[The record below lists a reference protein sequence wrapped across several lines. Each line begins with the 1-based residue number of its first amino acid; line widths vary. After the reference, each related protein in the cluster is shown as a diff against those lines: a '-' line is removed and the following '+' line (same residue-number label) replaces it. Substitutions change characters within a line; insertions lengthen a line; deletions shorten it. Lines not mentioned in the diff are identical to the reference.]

1 MFALP
6 GRVVWRVRRHLSVAH
21 PAGPALVP
29 ATPKPVNE
37 AVVEVFERRQIV
49 GWVEVDAGA
58 PPVQVGLYLN
68 DTPVSWVA
76 ALDPTGRRS
85 RREVRQFRFPLF
97 NFWRFAKTTDRVSV
111 RIGGRPVP
119 IKGRGMY
126 YHPRTDGSGDLDELL
141 ALLAGGYVFSDTGRI
156 QLSKS
161 FDDAWKQTVLGLY
174 GELRRELHEFLGV
187 EPFLAYG
194 TLLGAIREDG
204 FIGHDHDF
212 DCAYLSA
219 KTDPAE
225 AARELQEI
233 GFRLIGRGYRVR
245 GQFSAIH
252 VFDKETNATRI
263 DLFHLYFEDGVLQFP
278 FGLAGEDDVK
288 QADWQGLREI
298 DFVGTPALVPVN
310 AEAVVAATYGP
321 SWHIPN
327 PGFNWARDR
336 TRRAER
342 GLLTE
347 PMVEEIYWSNF
358 YAHTEFDSGSTFFD
372 LVNARDGLPA
382 TVVDLGC
389 GDGRD
394 SFAFARSGRAVFGV
408 DRSEVGVAHATR
420 KAVELSVPALTFEV
434 CDVGDAAVLAD
445 VFERARAAA
454 AGGTVLYY
462 ARFFLHSIPEG
473 VQETL
478 LDVIRG
484 QARPGDCFAAEFRTD
499 RDEAAAKVH
508 SGHYRRFQSGAEFG
522 RRLRAQYGF
531 NVLVEQEGNGLSPY
545 QGEDPYL
552 YRVIARLD
560 PVEAEL

>member
-225 AARELQEI
+225 AARELRPVLCDP
-233 GFRLIGRGYRVR
+233 RLRQGDQRDPHRPVPPLLRG
-245 GQFSAIH
+245 
-252 VFDKETNATRI
+252 
-263 DLFHLYFEDGVLQFP
+263 
-278 FGLAGEDDVK
+278 
-288 QADWQGLREI
+288 
-298 DFVGTPALVPVN
+298 
-310 AEAVVAATYGP
+310 
-321 SWHIPN
+321 
-327 PGFNWARDR
+327 
-336 TRRAER
+336 RRASVSVRAGRRGRREAGRLARPARNRFRRHAGVGPCER
-342 GLLTE
+342 GSRRGGHL
-347 PMVEEIYWSNF
+347 
-358 YAHTEFDSGSTFFD
+358 
-372 LVNARDGLPA
+372 R
-382 TVVDLGC
+382 
-389 GDGRD
+389 
-394 SFAFARSGRAVFGV
+394 
-408 DRSEVGVAHATR
+408 
-420 KAVELSVPALTFEV
+420 
-434 CDVGDAAVLAD
+434 AVLA
-445 VFERARAAA
+445 
-454 AGGTVLYY
+454 
-462 ARFFLHSIPEG
+462 HP
-473 VQETL
+473 
-478 LDVIRG
+478 
-484 QARPGDCFAAEFRTD
+484 
-499 RDEAAAKVH
+499 
-508 SGHYRRFQSGAEFG
+508 
-522 RRLRAQYGF
+522 
-531 NVLVEQEGNGLSPY
+531 
-545 QGEDPYL
+545 
-552 YRVIARLD
+552 
-560 PVEAEL
+560 